1 MRELNRTFTAP
12 SGKPLGTNRT
22 FRICSAIVI
31 PILKALTKRDWR
43 GMENLPKSGPVIVA
57 CNHMSYIDVLL
68 WAQYLYEN
76 GRAPRYLG
84 KESVFK
90 VPVIGRI
97 VYNAGQVPVARES
110 DKASHAIDQ
119 ALKILEL
126 GHCLGVYQEGTL
138 TRDENLWPMVAKT
151 GIARL
156 ALISG
161 APVIPFAQWGDQN
174 LMPRYSK
181 KIVFWRRTKISI
193 WAGKPVDLSK
203 WAGKSDDPRALV
215 EATAAIMAA
224 ITKLLEEIRG
234 ESAPAQIF
242 DPHKSELPR
251 TGNYLKAQN
260 KKKFEK

>member
-1 MRELNRTFTAP
+1 MQELSRTFTAP
-12 SGKPLGTNRT
+12 SGDPLGTNRS
-22 FRICSAIVI
+22 FKIGSAIVI

-43 GMENLPKSGPVIVA
+43 GMENLPKRGPVIVA

-68 WAQYLYEN
+68 WAHYLYAN

-97 VYNAGQVPVARES
+97 IYNAGQVPVARES
-110 DKASHAIDQ
+110 EKASHAIDQ

-126 GHCLGVYQEGTL
+126 GHCLGVYPEGTL

-156 ALISG
+156 ALMTG
-161 APVIPFAQWGDQN
+161 VPVIPFAQWGDQN

-203 WAGKSDDPRALV
+203 WAGKSDDPKALV
-215 EATAAIMAA
+215 EATAAIMLA
-224 ITKLLEEIRG
+224 ITKMLEEIRG

-251 TGNYLKAQN
+251 TGNFLKNQKNN
-260 KKKFEK
+260 KEKK